1 MKAKPVSSL
10 LFSLPRM
17 RSLLIAPGAL
27 AAILS
32 ALPATAQA
40 QFGGREA
47 MITYSGPYPGGAEED
62 PTARADEQ
70 RGRLYDINAVV
81 ITGDRVPVYSLGN
94 WENYENNALYAPMS
108 DADIESFRQQIL
120 KELQDAGY
128 LFSSVAV
135 YRPSL
140 KLGFLKLR
148 IHVGEKGEV
157 VVAGNRWYTAEQ
169 ILDSVS
175 WETGSNFNYR
185 NLYDDLFNLNVKPA
199 MRVQTELKPRIDAD
213 GKRIVDVEFQ
223 VEDRFPLHL
232 AWNLINTGSKETS
245 DWRSRFSAQFTNLIK
260 TDALVTFEWLTDPF
274 TKGDVDAWSGSYFF
288 PLSDTWAMTTYGGYS
303 RTDLNNVLPELDI
316 AGKGWYGGVTLRRKL
331 RETAEYKVELSLGW
345 LYQETRN
352 TNDLA
357 DATVIGSR
365 RVNLSMPRIS
375 VNYQAKDY
383 DRFGGRSFL
392 TNTLMF
398 NFAGQFGATDD
409 PTATAQNPGAT
420 TDLVIDRLQ
429 FARFQRIF
437 KKHPRLS
444 RHSLFMRVDAQLTN
458 DVLPSS
464 LYKSIGGGGTV
475 RGYSERE
482 AVGDYGVNA
491 TLEWRTPLLENF
503 IPGMVRAPEYLKEN
517 PEDWLM
523 HRLQLAF
530 FYDIGWV
537 AFHHPVEGLPD
548 DQTLHSMGAGVRLGF
563 TKYTQMRF
571 DWGKPLDKT
580 EDTQSGR
587 FHISLQL
594 QY

>member
-1 MKAKPVSSL
+1 
-10 LFSLPRM
+10 
-17 RSLLIAPGAL
+17 
-27 AAILS
+27 
-32 ALPATAQA
+32 
-40 QFGGREA
+40 
-47 MITYSGPYPGGAEED
+47 
-62 PTARADEQ
+62 
-70 RGRLYDINAVV
+70 
-81 ITGDRVPVYSLGN
+81 
-94 WENYENNALYAPMS
+94 
-108 DADIESFRQQIL
+108 
-120 KELQDAGY
+120 
-128 LFSSVAV
+128 
-135 YRPSL
+135 
-140 KLGFLKLR
+140 
-148 IHVGEKGEV
+148 
-157 VVAGNRWYTAEQ
+157 
-169 ILDSVS
+169 
-175 WETGSNFNYR
+175 
-185 NLYDDLFNLNVKPA
+185 
-199 MRVQTELKPRIDAD
+199 
-213 GKRIVDVEFQ
+213 
-223 VEDRFPLHL
+223 
-232 AWNLINTGSKETS
+232 
-245 DWRSRFSAQFTNLIK
+245 
-260 TDALVTFEWLTDPF
+260 
-274 TKGDVDAWSGSYFF
+274 
-288 PLSDTWAMTTYGGYS
+288 
-303 RTDLNNVLPELDI
+303 
-316 AGKGWYGGVTLRRKL
+316 
-331 RETAEYKVELSLGW
+331 
-345 LYQETRN
+345 
-352 TNDLA
+352 
-357 DATVIGSR
+357 
-365 RVNLSMPRIS
+365 MPRIS